1 MAYSIF
7 CFRGSMLCH
16 NSSFMYLKTA
26 TLKPLQSLTRE
37 GNWNFF
43 NRQFQIL
50 YLFFFPWMDGWLL
63 FLFSLIQLKLVY
75 SWHTFMVCS
84 LCCCLLCW
92 FIKPPEISAWF
103 FCKVCFW
110 MSVFFWGFWFCLCTV
125 TRTYCN
131 VFALSKF
138 LDFLSCIAVPI
149 LSWNILAIHGRT
161 VKTVDLDARILVQ
174 LSWKWGLFLP
184 SLSRE

>member
-1 MAYSIF
+1 
-7 CFRGSMLCH
+7 MLCH

-37 GNWNFF
+37 GNWNYF

-50 YLFFFPWMDGWLL
+50 YLIFFLGWTGGFYFFFPWFNWSWYIVGIHSRSVCYAVVYCVGSSNHRKFLL
-63 FLFSLIQLKLVY
+63 DS
-75 SWHTFMVCS
+75 
-84 LCCCLLCW
+84 
-92 FIKPPEISAWF
+92 

-110 MSVFFWGFWFCLCTV
+110 MSVFFWGFWTCLCAV

-138 LDFLSCIAVPI
+138 LDLLSCIALPI
-149 LSWNILAIHGRT
+149 LSWNILDIYQRT
-161 VKTVDLDARILVQ
+161 VKT
-174 LSWKWGLFLP
+174 
-184 SLSRE
+184 